1 MFTSLRLERFKN
13 FKDAELKLGPFNVL
27 IGANAAGK
35 SNLRDAFRF
44 LHGIARGYS
53 LADIIGEKY
62 GEGGERVWSGIRGGT
77 REIAF
82 SGEQSF
88 ALTSQSIFPHG
99 IRRFGNEYGGESLR
113 YRIAIEIKYKK
124 LIPQNLSE
132 LLEVINHCHL
142 FSSEIRNRLT
152 QNIML
157 YDENDRFGGIGPY
170 ISPRTVPFLG
180 YMARENW
187 LGGSQYWPASDSAIS
202 HQLSEDDLHD
212 HLLEFFQEYHEA
224 FLVYRSSRF
233 FDWSLDALRQPS
245 LPGQD
250 VLGDNGRNLS
260 SVLHAICQDKQ
271 GKQNLLSWVRELTPM
286 DAVDLEFPADP
297 AGRVLATLIERN
309 KQKITLASTS
319 DGTLRFLAFLAAF
332 LGPHTTSFYFFEE
345 LENGIHPTRLNLLLD
360 LIENQVKT
368 KDIQVVATTHS
379 PQLLGRLSKESLE
392 HASLVYRVPE
402 EPDAR
407 IIRVLDMPDAK
418 RLIRKYK
425 APDLFAEG
433 WFEDTAHYMQ
443 PDPDEDK
450 LSKPPMPPS
459 KSRARA

>member
-1 MFTSLRLERFKN
+1 MFTSLGLERFKN

-27 IGANAAGK
+27 IGANASGK
-35 SNLRDAFRF
+35 SNIRDAFRF

-62 GEGGERVWSGIRGGT
+62 GEGGERVWSGIRGGI
-77 REIAF
+77 REIVLAGDRSF
-82 SGEQSF
+82 TLTATFPLQSH
-88 ALTSQSIFPHG
+88 ALQRTVEAH
-99 IRRFGNEYGGESLR
+99 
-113 YRIAIEIKYKK
+113 YRIEVEVDRRRSVVLLAAEELGVRGLYEHFKSGSKQSDNIDINLHASPDFAYKIKEIEKD
-124 LIPQNLSE
+124 LRPS
-132 LLEVINHCHL
+132 V
-142 FSSEIRNRLT
+142 T
-152 QNIML
+152 
-157 YDENDRFGGIGPY
+157 RFK
-170 ISPRTVPFLG
+170 SPRSAAFLSSFVN
-180 YMARENW
+180 EEF
-187 LGGSQYWPASDSAIS
+187 PASSWSDEQRDLIFENKYEYIDIM
-202 HQLSEDDLHD
+202 HYLYSE
-212 HLLEFFQEYHEA
+212 
-224 FLVYRSSRF
+224 RF
-233 FDWSLDALRQPS
+233 FDWSADAMRQPS
-245 LPGQD
+245 LRGQD

-271 GKQNLLSWVRELTPM
+271 GKQTLLSWVRELTPM
-286 DAVDLEFPADP
+286 DAVGFEFPVDP
-297 AGRVLATLIERN
+297 SGRILATLVERN
-309 KQKITLASTS
+309 KQRITLASAS

-332 LGPHTTSFYFFEE
+332 LGPKTASFYFFEE

-368 KDIQVVATTHS
+368 KNIQVVATTHS

-425 APDLFAEG
+425 APELFAEG

-443 PDPDEDK
+443 PDADEDEN
-450 LSKPPMPPS
+450 SKPS
-459 KSRARA
+459 RKSRARA

>member
-27 IGANAAGK
+27 IGANASGK
-35 SNLRDAFRF
+35 SNIRDAFRF

-62 GEGGERVWSGIRGGT
+62 GEGGEQVWSGIRGGT

-82 SGEQSF
+82 SDKRSF
-88 ALTSQSIFPHG
+88 ALTSQSTLSTELKQSG
-99 IRRFGNEYGGESLR
+99 DDRESGGEFLC
-113 YRIAIEIKYKK
+113 YRIEVELWQRK
-124 LIPQNLSE
+124 LIPRIISESLS
-132 LLEVINHCHL
+132 IDDSYNL
-142 FSSEIRNRLT
+142 FSGKFTNHYSQSLK
-152 QNIML
+152 L
-157 YDENDRFGGIGPY
+157 YPRCDPVDPY
-170 ISPRTVPFLG
+170 IYSSPRTFPFLG
-180 YMARENW
+180 QVAGK
-187 LGGSQYWPASDSAIS
+187 LGSWTTNDSRASDM
-202 HQLSEDDLHD
+202 EDVFLK
-212 HLLEFFQEYHEA
+212 FSQSYYEA
-224 FLVYRSSRF
+224 LLVYRSNRF
-233 FDWSLDALRQPS
+233 FDWSPDAMRQPS

-250 VLGDNGRNLS
+250 MLGDNGRNLS

-286 DAVDLEFPADP
+286 DAVDFEFPTDST
-297 AGRVLATLIERN
+297 GKVLATLIERN
-309 KQKITLASTS
+309 QQKITLASAS

-332 LGPHTTSFYFFEE
+332 LGPHTASFYFFEE

-368 KDIQVVATTHS
+368 KNIQVVATTHS

-392 HASLVYRVPE
+392 HASLVYRLPD

-425 APDLFAEG
+425 APELFAEG

-443 PDPDEDK
+443 PVPDEDTISNPPTPPRK
-450 LSKPPMPPS
+450 L
-459 KSRARA
+459 RARA